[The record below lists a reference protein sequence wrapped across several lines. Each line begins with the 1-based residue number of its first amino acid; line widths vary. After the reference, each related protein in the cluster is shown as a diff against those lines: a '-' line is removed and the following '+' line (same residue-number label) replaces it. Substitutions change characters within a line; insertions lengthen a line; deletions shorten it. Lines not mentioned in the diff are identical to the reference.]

1 MTAAVWSIAGAGA
14 LAKLFLPGLGKGFWI
29 AIYLGLSW
37 SVLIAAKPMID
48 GVPWAALAL
57 LLIGGGV
64 YMLGVVFYANKRLK
78 FTRAIWHGHVIA
90 AASVHWT
97 AILIGVVLTAVK

>member
-1 MTAAVWSIAGAGA
+1 
-14 LAKLFLPGLGKGFWI
+14 
-29 AIYLGLSW
+29 
-37 SVLIAAKPMID
+37 
-48 GVPWAALAL
+48 LAL